1 MLKRWLGY
9 LTAMMMLVL
18 CGVGTAAAQKS
29 PRPGKVIVPPSN
41 VLAPQDVGKRMHTN
55 FLIFVPTER
64 SSQKP
69 SPQSTIW
76 SGGETPSSMA
86 CVYQTGPTPAA
97 GCPISSS
104 NYDNP
109 TGGSRMIAIVDAYD
123 YPTAAGDFVT
133 FSQQFGLPSGN
144 ACGPNGNAACLSV
157 VYASGSQPQSNCG
170 WAQEAALD
178 IEWAH
183 AMSPKAQI
191 VLVEAASN
199 SFSDLFQ
206 AVNVASNMVANA
218 GGGQVSMSWGG
229 NEFSSQ
235 SAYDSYFTTAG
246 VTYFASSGDSGGVVI
261 YPSASPN
268 VISAGGTTVNR
279 DSNGKFTG
287 ESAWG
292 SAGAGP
298 SAYEPAPGY
307 QSSIYT
313 LAQLLNGYRG
323 TPDYSFDANPASGV
337 SVYDSTS
344 CQGYVGW
351 LVFGGTSVASP
362 SLAGIFNLAGAFDG
376 GWAGGS
382 NSSSVQS
389 NIYQNYDTAS
399 SGGTVCQYQSP
410 FYDVSSGSAGS
421 YPAGACW
428 DFATG
433 IGSGRGVS
441 GLTAVSGFS
450 FSASP
455 SSHSVDPGSG
465 ASYTV
470 NVSYLSGFSGTVTLS
485 ASGLPNGATAN
496 FTPGSVSSSGSST
509 MDVTTDS
516 SVAAGTYTL
525 TITGTSGSL
534 SHTTTVS
541 LTVNATSAGDFSL
554 SPSPSSRTV
563 TQGSGTSY
571 GVTVTPSG
579 GFSGTV
585 GFSVS
590 GLPSGAGASFNP
602 TSVSGG
608 SGSTTMS
615 VTTSGTT
622 PTGTYTLTITGT
634 SGSLTHQTTVSLQV
648 NAASSGDFALSA
660 ASPTITVPV
669 NSNSSDSITV
679 TPSNGFTGSVSLS
692 LSGLPSRTS
701 SSFSPISV
709 SITGTG
715 SGGSTLTISANKRAT
730 QGTYSLLLTATS
742 GSLTHTLPLTLYVGT
757 APTPD
762 FSLSA
767 TPSSQTVTPGSPTS
781 YTVTVAPSNGFTGNV
796 SLSTGSLPTGV
807 GVSFSPSATISG
819 GSGQATMNVTTSGST
834 PTGTHSLTIT
844 GTSSSLSH
852 STTVTLVVSPTGS
865 ISLSANPT
873 SLSVSRNSS
882 GTSTITVTG
891 AGGFGGTVSLSVSG
905 TPSRTSASLSPTSVS
920 VTTNGS
926 NTSTLTVSPSHNAG
940 TGSYTLTITGKDST
954 GTITNAITVPLTIN

>member
-1 MLKRWLGY
+1 MANLIKEWKVGMMTKRWLGY
-9 LTAMMMLVL
+9 VTAMVMLVL
-18 CGVGTAAAQKS
+18 CGVGTSAAQKS

-41 VLAPQDVGKRMHTN
+41 VLAPQDAGKRMHTN

-86 CVYQTGPTPAA
+86 CVYQTGPTPAP

-109 TGGSRMIAIVDAYD
+109 VGGSRMIAIVDAYD
-123 YPTAAGDFVT
+123 YPTAASDFVT

-157 VYASGSQPQSNCG
+157 VYATGSQPQSNCG

-183 AMSPKAQI
+183 AMAPKAQI

-199 SFSDLFQ
+199 SFANLFQ

-229 NEFSSQ
+229 GEFSSE
-235 SAYDSYFTTAG
+235 SVYDSYFTTAG

-279 DSNGKFTG
+279 DSNGHFIG
-287 ESAWG
+287 ESAWN

-313 LAQLLNGYRG
+313 LAQMLNGYRG

-344 CQGYVGW
+344 CQGYSGW
-351 LVFGGTSVASP
+351 LVFGGTSVSSP

-376 GWAGGS
+376 GWNGGS
-382 NSSSVQS
+382 NTSSVQS

-399 SGGTVCQYQSP
+399 SGGTVCPYQST

-441 GLTAVSGFS
+441 GLTAASGFS
-450 FSASP
+450 LSASP
-455 SSHSVDPGSG
+455 SSQAVDPGAG
-465 ASYTV
+465 ASYAVDVT
-470 NVSYLSGFSGTVTLS
+470 YSGGYSGTVTLS
-485 ASGLPNGATAN
+485 ATGLPTGAGAT
-496 FTPGSVSSSGSST
+496 FTPSSVSSSGSST
-509 MDVTTDS
+509 MDVTTDAS
-516 SVAAGTYTL
+516 TAPGSYTI
-525 TITGTSGSL
+525 TITGSDGGSP
-534 SHTTTVS
+534 SHSTIVTLV
-541 LTVNATSAGDFSL
+541 VNSTSAGDFSL
-554 SPSPSSRTV
+554 SPSPSSQTV

-571 GVTVTPSG
+571 GVTVMPSG

-615 VTTSGTT
+615 VTTNGST
-622 PTGTYTLTITGT
+622 PTGPYTLTITGT
-634 SGSLTHQTTVSLQV
+634 SGSLVHTTTVSLTV
-648 NAASSGDFALSA
+648 NAAANPDFALSVSSA
-660 ASPTITVPV
+660 TITAPPG
-669 NSNSSDSITV
+669 SSGTDTITV
-679 TPSNGFTGSVSLS
+679 TPSGGFTTGSVSLS
-692 LSGLPSRTS
+692 LSGLPRRTS
-701 SSFSPISV
+701 SSFSVNPIS
-709 SITGTG
+709 ITSG
-715 SGGSTLTISANKRAT
+715 SPGSSLLTISTNKRT
-730 QGTYSLLLTATS
+730 STGTYPLTLTATGGGVS
-742 GSLTHTLPLTLYVGT
+742 KTINLTLVVGT
-757 APTPD
+757 VSSPD
-762 FSLSA
+762 FSISA
-767 TPSSQTVTPGSPTS
+767 SPSSQTVDP
-781 YTVTVAPSNGFTGNV
+781 
-796 SLSTGSLPTGV
+796 
-807 GVSFSPSATISG
+807 
-819 GSGQATMNVTTSGST
+819 
-834 PTGTHSLTIT
+834 
-844 GTSSSLSH
+844 
-852 STTVTLVVSPTGS
+852 
-865 ISLSANPT
+865 
-873 SLSVSRNSS
+873 
-882 GTSTITVTG
+882 
-891 AGGFGGTVSLSVSG
+891 
-905 TPSRTSASLSPTSVS
+905 
-920 VTTNGS
+920 GS
-926 NTSTLTVSPSHNAG
+926 NTSYGVSVTASGGFSDAVAFSASGLPSGASPSFSPGSVSGSG
-940 TGSYTLTITGKDST
+940 TS
-954 GTITNAITVPLTIN
+954 

>member
-1 MLKRWLGY
+1 MMKRWLGY

-29 PRPGKVIVPPSN
+29 PRAGEVIVPQSN
-41 VLAPQDVGKRMHTN
+41 VLAPQDVGRRMHTN

-64 SSQKP
+64 SAGKKP
-69 SPQSTIW
+69 APQSTVW

-109 TGGSRMIAIVDAYD
+109 AGGSRMIAIVDAYD
-123 YPTAAGDFVT
+123 YPTAASDFVT
-133 FSQQFGLPSGN
+133 FAQQFGLPSGN

-157 VYASGSQPQSNCG
+157 VYAAGSQPQANCG

-183 AMSPKAQI
+183 AMAPKAQI

-206 AVNVASNMVANA
+206 AVSVASNLVANA

-229 NEFSSQ
+229 NEFSSE
-235 SAYDSYFTTAG
+235 SAYDSYFNTPG
-246 VTYFASSGDSGGVVI
+246 VTYFASSGDTGGAVI
-261 YPSASPN
+261 FPSASPN

-279 DSNGKFTG
+279 DSNGNFIG

-307 QSSIYT
+307 QSGIYT

-376 GWAGGS
+376 GWDGGT
-382 NSSSVQS
+382 NASSVQS
-389 NIYQNYDTAS
+389 NLYQNYDTAS

-441 GLTAVSGFS
+441 GLTAASGFS
-450 FSASP
+450 LSAAP
-455 SSHSVDPGSG
+455 STQSVDPGSG

-470 NVSYLSGFSGTVTLS
+470 NVSYLNGFSGTVTLS
-485 ASGLPNGATAN
+485 AT
-496 FTPGSVSSSGSST
+496 
-509 MDVTTDS
+509 
-516 SVAAGTYTL
+516 
-525 TITGTSGSL
+525 
-534 SHTTTVS
+534 
-541 LTVNATSAGDFSL
+541 
-554 SPSPSSRTV
+554 
-563 TQGSGTSY
+563 
-571 GVTVTPSG
+571 
-579 GFSGTV
+579 
-585 GFSVS
+585 
-590 GLPSGAGASFNP
+590 GLPSGASEGFSPA
-602 TSVSGG
+602 SVSG
-608 SGSTTMS
+608 SGSATMS
-615 VTTSGTT
+615 VMTSGTT
-622 PTGTYTLTITGT
+622 PAGTYTLTITGT

-648 NAASSGDFALSA
+648 NAVSSGDFALSA
-660 ASPTITVPV
+660 NSATITVAPG
-669 NSNSSDSITV
+669 SSGTDTIIV
-679 TPSNGFTGSVSLS
+679 TPSGGFNGSVGLS
-692 LSGLPSRTS
+692 LSGLPPRTS
-701 SSFSPISV
+701 SSFSVNPIS
-709 SITGTG
+709 ITSG
-715 SGGSTLTISANKRAT
+715 SPGSSLLTISTNKRT
-730 QGTYSLLLTATS
+730 SKGNYPLTLTATS
-742 GSLTHTLPLTLYVGT
+742 GSLTHTINLTLVVGT
-757 APTPD
+757 TSSPD
-762 FSLSA
+762 FSISA
-767 TPSSQTVTPGSPTS
+767 SPSSQTVAPGSGTS
-781 YTVTVAPSNGFTGNV
+781 YGVSVTASGGFTGSV
-796 SLSTGSLPTGV
+796 AFSASGLPTGATA
-807 GVSFSPSATISG
+807 SFSPASVSG
-819 GSGQATMNVTTSGST
+819 GSGSSTMSITTSPST
-834 PTGTHSLTIT
+834 PTGTYTITIT
-844 GTSSSLSH
+844 GTSTSATH
-852 STTVTLVVSPTGS
+852 STTVTLVVGTAAGGDF
-865 ISLSANPT
+865 SLSASPGNVTLRGGGTAIYTISVTPASGANPT
-873 SLSVSRNSS
+873 VIFQLSGAPGGSSAAFSPPSVTGSGSTTLSVLVPS
-882 GTSTITVTG
+882 G
-891 AGGFGGTVSLSVSG
+891 
-905 TPSRTSASLSPTSVS
+905 AS
-920 VTTNGS
+920 
-926 NTSTLTVSPSHNAG
+926 
-940 TGSYTLTITGKDST
+940 GSYTLTITGTNTT
-954 GTITNAITVPLTIN
+954 GTSHTVSVGLKAH